1 MKYGARNNVVG
12 KIEEIKK
19 GSLMSQVKVSVDGPI
34 DITAVMTLDTLAD
47 LGVKKG
53 DSVRVL
59 VKAVNVILVREW
71 TRVAMC
77 RRLARLSAARLTP
90 KDSLPALDHQIPQY
104 HQRGQFLTSPAPQR
118 SLVQS
123 QELPMFHAGCRWV
136 SSWSHRME
144 AIPRCSSM
152 LNGRGARWIDG
163 NN

>member
-59 VKAVNVILVREW
+59 VKAVNVILVRE
-71 TRVAMC
+71 
-77 RRLARLSAARLTP
+77 
-90 KDSLPALDHQIPQY
+90 
-104 HQRGQFLTSPAPQR
+104 
-118 SLVQS
+118 
-123 QELPMFHAGCRWV
+123 
-136 SSWSHRME
+136 
-144 AIPRCSSM
+144 
-152 LNGRGARWIDG
+152 
-163 NN
+163 